1 MTSISRT
8 LFLLKSESDDCN
20 VETRHG
26 RKLLC
31 ESWSTTT
38 STAAVKQLNLLY
50 SVSSVNWP
58 VNVECHSLCLNITR
72 KWLNPKE
79 KERKRKKKMRIV
91 KQGEK
96 IKINADDAQE
106 CVHVGFKE
114 KKKYCSWRDVSV
126 SVRERERESKGRW
139 KGDRGWRRHIE
150 ICIRVKWSAR
160 LCSGAAGESLFLVCW
175 LLCTHSSEAY
185 VCRLFQPPL
194 DWIGQVKVKCVHHQQ
209 QKVTSWVVIG

>member
-1 MTSISRT
+1 MPLT
-8 LFLLKSESDDCN
+8 LLKHNTQMVKSER
-20 VETRHG
+20 E
-26 RKLLC
+26 
-31 ESWSTTT
+31 
-38 STAAVKQLNLLY
+38 
-50 SVSSVNWP
+50 
-58 VNVECHSLCLNITR
+58 
-72 KWLNPKE
+72 
-79 KERKRKKKMRIV
+79 RKKKKERDENCETR
-91 KQGEK
+91 KK

-126 SVRERERESKGRW
+126 SVRERERERESKGRR

-175 LLCTHSSEAY
+175 LLCTHSSVAY